1 MDWSYI
7 AGFFDGEGNLH
18 INFVK
23 NKSYLQLMCRIYSS
37 DRLILEIIKAFID
50 GKGNIYRDKNGVYE
64 LTISKKTDVLFF
76 LNNIFSHL
84 ILKKDAVNYVLK
96 NYNFERGRNDDFDI
110 QKFRSFVKRKN
121 VNKFYKNHSLDNLL
135 TE

>member
-18 INFVK
+18 LNFVK
-23 NKSYLQLMCRIYSS
+23 NKTNLQLMCRIYSS
-37 DRLILEIIKAFID
+37 DKPVLDIIKEFID
-50 GKGNIYRDKNGVYE
+50 GKGHIYKDKNDVYE
-64 LTISKKTDVLFF
+64 LTIAKKTDVFFF
-76 LNNIFSHL
+76 LKNLFPYL
-84 ILKKDAVNYVLK
+84 VLKKNFVDYILK
-96 NYNFERGRNDDFDI
+96 NYNFERGRNDNFDI

-121 VNKFYKNHSLDNLL
+121 VSKFYKNYSLNKPL